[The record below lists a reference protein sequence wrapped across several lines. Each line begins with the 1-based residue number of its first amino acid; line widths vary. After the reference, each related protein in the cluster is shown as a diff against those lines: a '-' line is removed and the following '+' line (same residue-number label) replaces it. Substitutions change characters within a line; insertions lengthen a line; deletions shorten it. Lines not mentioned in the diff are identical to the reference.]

1 MSKKWVL
8 SFVFGLL
15 LIVVYYFLG
24 SLLQKQIQPLS
35 SNVRLLYLNITEYF
49 GDTVDKH
56 YSQAEMIAS
65 LKTQNEKLQ
74 KDALA
79 YKNAIKETGY
89 KQNVSS
95 FAVLDANQSVKIKLS
110 RVLSYSNLPNL
121 YRLWIDFEPSKEND
135 NNITTPKIYGVIYPT
150 KNKLD
155 SVACGIA
162 VKGQNSAYEVFLNGD
177 SRCSYGVY
185 IGKSKAPGIVYG
197 KNQDKLIVKY
207 IPTWMEVNPGDEV
220 LTSGLD
226 NIFFEGVL
234 VGVVKSVSSNSAY
247 KEALVQGYY
256 NPLSPNYFYVIERAK

>member
-8 SFVFGLL
+8 SFALL
-15 LIVVYYFLG
+15 ALLSVVYYFLG

-35 SNVRLLYLNITEYF
+35 SSIRLLYLNITEYF

-74 KDALA
+74 KDALT
-79 YKNAIKETGY
+79 YKNAIKEAGY
-89 KQNVSS
+89 SQNVSDFS
-95 FAVLDANQSVKIKLS
+95 VLDANKSVKIKLS
-110 RVLSYSNLPNL
+110 RALSYSNLPNL
-121 YRLWIDFEPSKEND
+121 YRLWIDFEPSKESD
-135 NNITTPKIYGVIYPT
+135 NNVATPKIYGVIYPT

-162 VKGQNSAYEVFLNGD
+162 VKSQNSAYEVFLNGD